1 MKRIT
6 IVLIT
11 LLLGVAALAQEAHLQ
26 KATGYTKDGVLFYQ
40 LSGCV
45 PHSQVEFYS
54 NPSGGKLLAT
64 VSADAQ
70 GQALAEV
77 PEKTTYAFA
86 LNRVSPTK
94 GGQAG
99 AAYYIA
105 LGQPVLE
112 LQSVTENDRELRWQ
126 VTAKGEGVHCE
137 VFGGNEG
144 GALQKVATL
153 LQQSGLNLGHYQAN
167 GNADSYMVQVLD
179 PDNGLRVTIG
189 GTVLSFKKPGGV
201 KLSPTVFT
209 SVLNV
214 QLLEVQ
220 AGTLQVFNG
229 SGALVHSTAVRQG
242 ANAIDLSGMA
252 PANYIVKINDR
263 NNRTVYSG
271 RVVKGQ

>member
-112 LQSVTENDRELRWQ
+112 LQSVTENDGELRWQ

-153 LQQSGLNLGHYQAN
+153 PQQSGLNLGHYQAN